1 MTRPPLPNAKAEG
14 FPTAL
19 NPRQREVAEH
29 GDGPL
34 LVLAGA
40 GTGKTSALTGRL
52 GELVRSR
59 RARPSEILAVT
70 FTNKAA
76 GIMRDR
82 VVPSVGPDSV
92 PRWLGTFH
100 SLSGRML
107 RNHAELVGLDANFS
121 ILDAEDSR
129 RLVVDLARE
138 LNIDTQQW
146 TGRVLAGA
154 IDRWKNRALV
164 PEQVP
169 DDEFEALADGRGR
182 ALYERYRDRL
192 RALNAVDFG
201 DLILHMVRVLQHNS
215 DIADSYRTRFRHL
228 LVDEYQDTNAAQY
241 LWLRLLTNED
251 KNICCVGD
259 DDQAIYGWRGAR
271 VDHILRFERDF
282 PGAQVIRLEQN
293 YRSTGHILG
302 AGAGLIAVNAGR
314 LSKTLWTQQE
324 TGHRVRIGGFEDG
337 RGEAMWIADEAD
349 NFARGASGQKIPF
362 DRIAVLVRASYLMR
376 GIEEQLTRGG
386 IPYRVVGG
394 ARFYERMEIR
404 DAIAYLQLVAQP
416 ANHLAF
422 DRVANTPRRGLGN
435 ASLAAIRKI
444 AQEHRLPPLEAARRA
459 IEERAIAAAGIRG
472 LTALL
477 DLLDGWRTDLAAG
490 KRPAELLKQILE
502 ESGYLLMRRSEPAVE
517 SAGRAENLKEFL
529 AALDAYED
537 CNSFFEHVALVQ
549 DEPEEIGEPQL
560 SLMTIHAAKGLE
572 FDAVFL
578 AGWEEEVFP
587 TPRALESGG
596 NDAVEEERRLAHVA
610 ITRARHHLAISF
622 AASRYSFGRMQPR
635 SPSRFLGEIPS
646 SHVER
651 VDVEA
656 VGSGFMPDRFSAL
669 ERQAARAGKYRSPG
683 WSRMQ
688 ANRDRA
694 TSGKAIRRTEPAAIE
709 FPVDIRVFHEK
720 FGYGQVLRSDGA
732 KILVRFD
739 TGEKTVLSTFLTP
752 ASSSQV

>member
-1 MTRPPLPNAKAEG
+1 MTRPPLPNAKADG
-14 FPTAL
+14 FPAVL

-146 TGRVLAGA
+146 TGRILAGA

-169 DDEFEALADGRGR
+169 DDEFEALANGRGR
-182 ALYERYRDRL
+182 VLYERYRDRL
-192 RALNAVDFG
+192 RALNAADFG

-302 AGAGLIAVNAGR
+302 AGTGLIAANAGR

-362 DRIAVLVRASYLMR
+362 NQIAVLVRASYLMR

-394 ARFYERMEIR
+394 TRFYERMEIR

-435 ASLAAIRKI
+435 VSLAAIRKI

-459 IEERAIAAAGIRG
+459 IKERAIATAGIRS

-477 DLLDGWRTDLAAG
+477 DLLDGWKADIAAG
-490 KRPAELLKQILE
+490 KRPAELLAKILE
-502 ESGYLLMRRSEPAVE
+502 ESGYSAMWRSEISKQAA
-517 SAGRAENLKEFL
+517 SRIENLKEL
-529 AALDAYED
+529 QAELNTYED
-537 CNSFFEHVALVQ
+537 CDSFFEHIALVQ
-549 DEPEEIGEPQL
+549 EEPEEIGEPQL

-578 AGWEEEVFP
+578 AGWEEKVFP
-587 TPRALESGG
+587 TSQALKNGRS
-596 NDAVEEERRLAHVA
+596 AIEEERRLAHVA
-610 ITRARHHLAISF
+610 ITRARYHLAISF
-622 AASRYSFGRMQPR
+622 AASRYTFGKMLYHD
-635 SPSRFLGEIPS
+635 PSRFLGEIPTA
-646 SHVER
+646 HVER
-651 VDVEA
+651 LEVESA
-656 VGSGFMPDRFSAL
+656 GSGFMPGRFSAL
-669 ERQAARAGKYRSPG
+669 ERQAARAGKYASPG